1 MCEGVVVGASY
12 EDFMI
17 SDRAFAATLRRSFLG
32 TSSRMSSSRA
42 VSIL

>member
-1 MCEGVVVGASY
+1 MEGLLREGVSY

-17 SDRAFAATLRRSFLG
+17 SDRAFAATLRRSSFG

-42 VSIL
+42 VSIP